1 MIKEIANFRNEKGQ
15 YTSMVIDKNIKSVVI
30 SNYDLEHLIVIRQNK
45 NQFMFVI
52 EYILKNA
59 REETLKIKSS
69 IVEVYG
75 IGEFILNYDEYI
87 NELYKKY
94 EKEKVE
100 FFINKF
106 TKRLI
111 NNSKHWNFWRNSNVF
126 FHLYEQ
132 NKF

>member
-94 EKEKVE
+94 EKEKLE

-106 TKRLI
+106 TK
-111 NNSKHWNFWRNSNVF
+111 
-126 FHLYEQ
+126 
-132 NKF
+132 